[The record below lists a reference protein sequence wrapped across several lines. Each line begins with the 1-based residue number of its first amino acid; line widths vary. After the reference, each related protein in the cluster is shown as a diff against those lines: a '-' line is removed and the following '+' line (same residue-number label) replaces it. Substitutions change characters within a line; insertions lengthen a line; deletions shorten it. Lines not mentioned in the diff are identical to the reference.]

1 MGKKLAHAV
10 HEDGT
15 DELNRIVS
23 REYFKKLFHHSIDNT
38 SAAEQTLSRGNDSP
52 VKITF
57 SREPPADSP
66 SPDIVPLS
74 VRLKKAVPTMRGL
87 YPHEI
92 LMLEYAHTYSTD
104 LSHQHF
110 QGFWYYEYSVEH
122 PGDVVNSLEKI
133 GFIQPGNLRSAI
145 QNQTV
150 PVIKMN

>member
-1 MGKKLAHAV
+1 MGLF
-10 HEDGT
+10 DT
-15 DELNRIVS
+15 
-23 REYFKKLFHHSIDNT
+23 FKKLFHHSIDNT
-38 SAAEQTLSRGNDSP
+38 SAAEQTLPRGNDSP

-74 VRLKKAVPTMRGL
+74 VRLKKAIPTMRGL

-122 PGDVVNSLEKI
+122 PGDVLKSLEKKVLSSLVTCVLPSRI
-133 GFIQPGNLRSAI
+133 RQYR
-145 QNQTV
+145 
-150 PVIKMN
+150 